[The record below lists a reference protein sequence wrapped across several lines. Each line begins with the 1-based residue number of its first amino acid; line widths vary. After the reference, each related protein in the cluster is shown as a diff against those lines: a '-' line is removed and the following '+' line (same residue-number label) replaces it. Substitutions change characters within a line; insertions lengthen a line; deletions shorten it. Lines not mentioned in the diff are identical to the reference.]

1 MSNKKQSRR
10 KFIDTLLGTGL
21 FLFLSSI
28 LYPVAKYLVP
38 PKITGPD
45 VNSVEVGI
53 LSEFKKG
60 MSKIIRMGRKPILV
74 FRQKNGDVKALSA
87 TCTHLDCNVQ
97 FKSETEQIWC
107 ACHNG
112 YYDTQGRNISGPP
125 PRPLG
130 QFPVVLKGDKIIVTK
145 GEVS

>member
-10 KFIDTLLGTGL
+10 KFIDTLLGSGIFLL
-21 FLFLSSI
+21 FSSVF
-28 LYPVAKYLVP
+28 YPVAKFLVP
-38 PKITGPD
+38 PVITGPD
-45 VNSVEVGI
+45 VNSVEVGL

-74 FRQKNGDVKALSA
+74 FRQKNGDVKALEA

-130 QFPVVLKGDKIIVTK
+130 QFPIVLKDDKIIVTK
-145 GEVS
+145 NEVS

>member
-10 KFIDTLLGTGL
+10 KFIDILLGTGL

-74 FRQKNGDVKALSA
+74 FRQKNGDVKALEA

-145 GEVS
+145 GEVT